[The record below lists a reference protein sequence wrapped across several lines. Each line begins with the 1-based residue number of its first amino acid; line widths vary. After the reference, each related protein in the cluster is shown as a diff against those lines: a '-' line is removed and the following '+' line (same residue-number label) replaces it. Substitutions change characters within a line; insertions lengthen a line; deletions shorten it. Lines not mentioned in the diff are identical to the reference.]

1 MFINVFSQQETSWRQ
16 KRSAMMS
23 ADDILSGGK
32 SSRQISEEKV
42 HVDHGLMRRLHLL
55 DETFGD
61 DFFYLSQSTVCMK
74 CVYRDHRWLQQFC
87 SSSVQS
93 IGHVKICLEMSRHV
107 QRCQTMSRDFQT
119 CQTMSRVFQTCQDNM
134 SWDVERV
141 VQQLSLSSCTCPPT
155 GAWSTSPG

>member
-1 MFINVFSQQETSWRQ
+1 
-16 KRSAMMS
+16 MMS

-93 IGHVKICLEMSRHV
+93 IVHIQRIEMSRHLKLCPEISNHLRPSPEISRHV
-107 QRCQTMSRDFQT
+107 KSCPEISNHAQRFPVISNHVKTSYTMSKHFK
-119 CQTMSRVFQTCQDNM
+119 
-134 SWDVERV
+134 
-141 VQQLSLSSCTCPPT
+141 SCP
-155 GAWSTSPG
+155 